1 MENTT
6 VIRENVEAP
15 KNKISPLEIC
25 FSAIM
30 AVAAFVGIWGI
41 VHVVSSYLG

>member
-6 VIRENVEAP
+6 VIRENVE
-15 KNKISPLEIC
+15 ISKPSVNPLEMC
-25 FSAIM
+25 FGAIM

-41 VHVVSSYLG
+41 AHVISSFLG